1 MAATSA
7 SRSWFSPVKRGLAA
21 SAVAAVAL
29 IALAVPASAH
39 TPEAKSDCAKNGEAT
54 LTIHLKNY
62 NWKKTNTVEVLEGDV
77 SVFAATKFGSEF
89 EKVLK
94 FDGAVAHSWI
104 VRVKAGDDPNGTEGW
119 TKDIPVR
126 SDVCKQPPTSSS
138 SSSSQPTQSSTQ
150 PPAPSSSSAAVAP
163 TTTTTVA
170 IGANANLAETGASIA
185 LPLGIGA
192 LLLVGGGVLLLVMR
206 RRGRA

>member
-7 SRSWFSPVKRGLAA
+7 SRSWSSLVKRGLAT

-54 LTIHLKNY
+54 LIIHLKDY
-62 NWKKTNTVEVLEGDV
+62 NGKKTNTVEVLEGEQ
-77 SVFAATKFGSEF
+77 SVFAATEFGTKFD
-89 EKVLK
+89 KVLK
-94 FDGAVAHSWI
+94 FDGSVAHNWI
-104 VRVKAGDDPNGTEGW
+104 VRVKAGDDPYGKEGW
-119 TKDIPVR
+119 TKDIAVQ
-126 SDVCKQPPTSSS
+126 STVCEQPPTSSS
-138 SSSSQPTQSSTQ
+138 SSQPSQPETPPSS
-150 PPAPSSSSAAVAP
+150 SSSSAAPVP
-163 TTTTTVA
+163 TTTTPPAV
-170 IGANANLAETGASIA
+170 GANANLAETGASIA

-192 LLLVGGGVLLLVMR
+192 LLLVGGGVLLLIMR